1 MKLIHFVITVLAM
14 HSILIKNQIDP
25 VFVLVLE
32 FDHTIRK
39 ANGII
44 FSMGTRGELQEPETR
59 VIRVNF

>member
-1 MKLIHFVITVLAM
+1 M

-39 ANGII
+39 GNGII